1 MSRLSQTRDE
11 SSQNGVSENTT
22 PHSVTQT
29 SKGKKGPVFSH
40 ILPSKSSLAEID
52 SKGNTDI

>member
-1 MSRLSQTRDE
+1 MSRLSETRDE
-11 SSQNGVSENTT
+11 SSQNGVSENTM
-22 PHSVTQT
+22 PHSETQT